1 MPALALP
8 ALLLLAGLVFA
19 YGIIKFGQAFVDA
32 LFGILNGVLK
42 YSGAGLVFKG
52 GNWLLKK
59 VGAGVDNPVTKAHQ
73 WISESLGEA
82 ADKVGG
88 AIAASWNRLATIVDR
103 TGWAIWHT
111 ALAVERLYSFV
122 TDYPK
127 LAKLLIKTSPFVLAF
142 KWTRDQL
149 KSVTN
154 VTNVINKSIV
164 HPVQSTV
171 GAAIHVVTRPTTVG
185 LDKLRTW
192 TTAQIKILRQQIAHA
207 GAQALPLPGT
217 AVADLRDALNR
228 LRKRVARIDTK
239 GLGYIGAGVFVA
251 TLARFG
257 LNWIRCDRVKQLGR
271 GSCRLDASLI
281 DTVLEDGMVIVGS
294 ISIVS
299 MARELLAIEDEVAS
313 VILRNVRETART

>member
-1 MPALALP
+1 MVVALP
-8 ALLLLAGLVFA
+8 AILVLAGLVFA
-19 YGIIKFGQAFVDA
+19 YGIIMFGQAFTDA

-59 VGAGVDNPVTKAHQ
+59 VGAGVDDPVNRAHQ
-73 WISESLGEA
+73 WISEKLGAA
-82 ADKVGG
+82 ADGVGG
-88 AIAASWNRLATIVDR
+88 AVAATWNRLATIVDR

-122 TDYPK
+122 TDYPR

-142 KWTRDQL
+142 RWLRDHL
-149 KSVTN
+149 DTVTN

-171 GAAIHVVTRPTTVG
+171 GTAIHVVTRPTTVG
-185 LDKLRTW
+185 LDRLRAW
-192 TTAQIKILRQQIAHA
+192 TTAQIKILRQSIAHA

-239 GLGYIGAGVFVA
+239 GLAYIGSGVFVA

-257 LNWIRCDRVKQLGR
+257 LNWIRCQNVKRFGR
-271 GSCRLDASLI
+271 GICRADTDFL
-281 DTVLEDGMVIVGS
+281 DTVLQDGLAIVGTL
-294 ISIVS
+294 SIVG
-299 MARELLAIEDEVAS
+299 MANALLEVEDEVVAA
-313 VILRNVRETART
+313 IMRNVRETAQV